1 MKTEDEL
8 NDLHFSLRENDYLY
22 PSYFLFISDNNV
34 LYYLLLLNNYEQR
47 RYTGLVEVMIESD
60 RLRKKSAGQKQTF
73 HRVSGRLN
81 SE

>member
-8 NDLHFSLRENDYLY
+8 NDLHFFFCENDYLY
-22 PSYFLFISDNNV
+22 PSYFLFINDNNV

-81 SE
+81 TE